1 VQGNFKRSIKIK
13 QPYFFQRNNVIYMNK
28 IWLIFKREYITRVRN
43 KTFLLSTFLLPI
55 VMILF
60 FFGSAYFALSSKDK
74 LKKIAVV
81 NDPGMFRSNLRSDS
95 VRMLFDFT
103 INVDSNNFDSKGYD
117 GVLNLNNDSVTKKFT
132 LHSKKQLGLDGK
144 QIIENRLDRAF
155 EKNQLQ
161 KKGIQKET
169 LDSINKESMGAFTIE
184 NRLTSEK
191 GKSEQVNAAVNYG
204 VGFGSGILIYI
215 TMFIFGAMVMRGV
228 MEEKTNRIAEVMV
241 SSVKPF
247 QLMMGKIIGIAAVG
261 LTQFFLWVI
270 LIMVLS
276 SAAAAFL
283 PAEMIQQ
290 AGNANKSMPG
300 GMAGNTEMAMKIME
314 LQKDISNINW
324 TLIISCFIFYF
335 LGGYLFYAS
344 LFAAVGSVVNEDPQ
358 EAQAL
363 MLPITMP
370 IIFAFIIMSSNLNT
384 PDSKIMVW
392 SSMIPFTSPIVMMG
406 RIPSGVP
413 GWQLAISMVSLIA
426 GFIFTTWLASK
437 IYRTGILMYGKKAS
451 WKEMFKWAFRKS

>member
-1 VQGNFKRSIKIK
+1 
-13 QPYFFQRNNVIYMNK
+13 MNK
-28 IWLIFKREYITRVRN
+28 TWLILKREYITRVRN

-60 FFGSAYFALSSKDK
+60 IFGSAYFAMSSKDN

-81 NDPGMFRSNLRSDS
+81 NDPGMFKSNLKSDS
-95 VRMLFDFT
+95 ARMLFDFT
-103 INVDSNNFDSKGYD
+103 SNVDSTNFESKGYD
-117 GVLNLNNDSVTKKFT
+117 AVLNLSNDSVSKNFT
-132 LHSKKQLGLDGK
+132 VHSKKQLGMDGK

-161 KKGIQKET
+161 KNGIHKEI
-169 LDSINKESMGAFTIE
+169 LDSINKEAMGAYTIE

-191 GKSEQVNAAVNYG
+191 GKSEEVNAAVNYG

-261 LTQFFLWVI
+261 LTQLFLWVV
-270 LIMVLS
+270 LITILS

-283 PAEMIQQ
+283 PSEMIQQ
-290 AGNANKSMPG
+290 AGEANKSMPG
-300 GMAGNTEMAMKIME
+300 AMGGNNEMAMKILD
-314 LQKDISNINW
+314 LQKDISSINW
-324 TLIISCFIFYF
+324 ALIISCFIFYF

-344 LFAAVGSVVNEDPQ
+344 LFAAIGSVINEDPQ
-358 EAQAL
+358 EAQSL

-370 IIFAFIIMSSNLNT
+370 IIFAFIILTSNLNT
-384 PDSKIMVW
+384 PDSKVMVW
-392 SSMIPFTSPIVMMG
+392 ASMIPFTSPIVMMG

-413 GWQLAISMVSLIA
+413 GWQLAVSMILLIA
-426 GFIFTTWLASK
+426 GFIFTTWLAGK
-437 IYRTGILMYGKKAS
+437 IYRTGILMYGKKAT

>member
-1 VQGNFKRSIKIK
+1 
-13 QPYFFQRNNVIYMNK
+13 MNK

-60 FFGSAYFALSSKDK
+60 IFGSAYFAMSSKEG

-81 NDPGMFRSNLRSDS
+81 NDPGMFKSNLKSDS
-95 VRMLFDFT
+95 SRMLFDFT
-103 INVDSNNFDSKGYD
+103 SNVDSSNFDSKGYD
-117 GVLNLNNDSVTKKFT
+117 AVLNLNNDSVTKKFT
-132 LHSKKQLGLDGK
+132 IHSKKQLGMDGK

-169 LDSINKESMGAFTIE
+169 LDSISKESMGAYTIE
-184 NRLTSEK
+184 NRLTTEK
-191 GKSEQVNAAVNYG
+191 GKSEQVNAAINYG

-261 LTQFFLWVI
+261 LTQLFLWFV
-270 LIMVLS
+270 LIMLLS

-283 PAEMIQQ
+283 PSEMIQQ
-290 AGNANKSMPG
+290 AGEANKAMPG
-300 GMAGNTEMAMKIME
+300 AMGGNNEMAMKILN
-314 LQKDISNINW
+314 LQKDISGINW
-324 TLIISCFIFYF
+324 PLILSCFIFYF

-344 LFAAVGSVVNEDPQ
+344 LFAAIGSVINEDPQ
-358 EAQAL
+358 EAQSL

-370 IIFAFIIMSSNLNT
+370 IIFAFIIMTSNLNT

-392 SSMIPFTSPIVMMG
+392 ASMIPFTSPIVMMG

-413 GWQLAISMVSLIA
+413 GWQLAVSMILLIS
-426 GFIFTTWLASK
+426 GFIFTTWLAGK
-437 IYRTGILMYGKKAS
+437 IYRTGILMYGKKAT